1 MSEIAIVTDSTA
13 DIPADYAERYLIH
26 VIPNIIIIDG
36 KSLKDGVDI
45 TRQEF
50 YEKLVSMKTLPTTAT
65 ASSGVYQQLYTILLE
80 RGAKNI
86 LSIHGSSLLSG
97 IYNAAHIAAQEFQ
110 DRVNVIDSQFVSLG
124 LGFQVLAA
132 AGAISRGESVLSII
146 EDVRS
151 RIRVIAMLDTLEYI
165 HRSGRVSW
173 ACARLG
179 NLLRIKPFVEVKKG
193 ACSAWGSPHLPKRGC
208 PLRELLL
215 HQGPIEQLAILHTN
229 AEESARR
236 FLSNLPL
243 PSTHEPARER
253 DFRDRHSYRSEWD
266 RLYSRQA
273 DNLLKVWSNR
283 SVHHSLGW

>member
-1 MSEIAIVTDSTA
+1 MVPQALPEIAIVTDSTA

-36 KSLKDGVDI
+36 KSLEDGVDI

-65 ASSGVYQQLYTILLE
+65 ASSGVYQQLYERLLGQ
-80 RGAKNI
+80 GAKNI
-86 LSIHGSSLLSG
+86 LSIHASSLLSG

-110 DRVNVIDSQFVSLG
+110 DRVSVIDSQQLSLG
-124 LGFQVLAA
+124 LGFQVLEAA
-132 AGAISRGESVLSII
+132 RAVSRGESLRAVFSII
-146 EDVRS
+146 DDVRS
-151 RIRVIAMLDTLEYI
+151 RIRLIAMLDTLEYI

-173 ACARLG
+173 ARARLG
-179 NLLRIKPFVEVKKG
+179 NLLRIKPFVEVKN
-193 ACSAWGSPHLPKRGC
+193 GSVLSLGEARTYQRGVAR
-208 PLRELLL
+208 LRELLL

-243 PSTHEPARER
+243 PLPENPLLVNVTSVIGTHTGPNGIGFTLVRR
-253 DFRDRHSYRSEWD
+253 
-266 RLYSRQA
+266 
-273 DNLLKVWSNR
+273 K
-283 SVHHSLGW
+283 

>member
-1 MSEIAIVTDSTA
+1 MLAQAPPEIAIVTDSTA

-36 KSLKDGVDI
+36 KSLEDGVDI

-65 ASSGVYQQLYTILLE
+65 ASSGMYQQLYERLLGQ
-80 RGAKNI
+80 GAKNI
-86 LSIHGSSLLSG
+86 LSIHASSLLSG

-110 DRVNVIDSQFVSLG
+110 DRVRVIDSQQLSLG
-124 LGFQVLAA
+124 LGFQVLEAA
-132 AGAISRGESVLSII
+132 RAVSRGESLRAVLSIL

-151 RIRVIAMLDTLEYI
+151 RIRLIAMLDTLEYI

-173 ACARLG
+173 ARARLG
-179 NLLRIKPFVEVKKG
+179 NLLRIKPFVEVKN
-193 ACSAWGSPHLPKRGC
+193 GSVLSLGEARTYQRGVAR
-208 PLRELLL
+208 LRELLL

-229 AEESARR
+229 AEENARR

-243 PSTHEPARER
+243 PLPENPLLVNVTSVIGTHTGPNGIGFTLVKR
-253 DFRDRHSYRSEWD
+253 
-266 RLYSRQA
+266 
-273 DNLLKVWSNR
+273 K
-283 SVHHSLGW
+283 

>member
-1 MSEIAIVTDSTA
+1 MVPQALPEIAIVTDSTA

-36 KSLKDGVDI
+36 KSLEDGVDI

-65 ASSGVYQQLYTILLE
+65 ASSGVYQQLYERLL
-80 RGAKNI
+80 GQGTKNI
-86 LSIHGSSLLSG
+86 LSIHASSLLSG

-110 DRVNVIDSQFVSLG
+110 DRVSVIDSQQLSLG
-124 LGFQVLAA
+124 LGFQVLEAA
-132 AGAISRGESVLSII
+132 RAVSRGESLRAVFSII
-146 EDVRS
+146 DDVRS
-151 RIRVIAMLDTLEYI
+151 RIRLIAMLDTLDYI

-173 ACARLG
+173 ARARLG
-179 NLLRIKPFVEVKKG
+179 NLLRIKPFVEVKN
-193 ACSAWGSPHLPKRGC
+193 GSVLSLGEARTYQRGVAR
-208 PLRELLL
+208 LRELLL

-243 PSTHEPARER
+243 PLPENPLLVNVTSVIGTHTGPNGIGFTLVRR
-253 DFRDRHSYRSEWD
+253 
-266 RLYSRQA
+266 
-273 DNLLKVWSNR
+273 K
-283 SVHHSLGW
+283 

>member
-1 MSEIAIVTDSTA
+1 MLPQALPEIAIVTDSTA

-65 ASSGVYQQLYTILLE
+65 ASSGVYQQLYERLLGQ
-80 RGAKNI
+80 GAKNI
-86 LSIHGSSLLSG
+86 LSIHASSLLSG

-110 DRVNVIDSQFVSLG
+110 DRVSVIDSQQLSLG
-124 LGFQVLAA
+124 LGFQVLEAA
-132 AGAISRGESVLSII
+132 RAVSRGESLRAVLSII

-151 RIRVIAMLDTLEYI
+151 RIRLIAMLDTLEYI

-173 ACARLG
+173 ARARLG
-179 NLLRIKPFVEVKKG
+179 NLLRIKPFVEVKN
-193 ACSAWGSPHLPKRGC
+193 GSVLSLGEARTYQRGVAR
-208 PLRELLL
+208 LRELLL

-243 PSTHEPARER
+243 PLPENPLLVNVTSVIGTHTGPNGIGFTLVKR
-253 DFRDRHSYRSEWD
+253 
-266 RLYSRQA
+266 
-273 DNLLKVWSNR
+273 K
-283 SVHHSLGW
+283 

>member
-1 MSEIAIVTDSTA
+1 MLPQALPEIAIVTDSTA
-13 DIPADYAERYLIH
+13 DIPADYAERYSIH

-36 KSLKDGVDI
+36 KSLEDGVDI

-65 ASSGVYQQLYTILLE
+65 ASSGVYQQLYERLLGQ
-80 RGAKNI
+80 GAKNI
-86 LSIHGSSLLSG
+86 LSIHASSLLSG

-110 DRVNVIDSQFVSLG
+110 DRVSVIDSQQLSLG
-124 LGFQVLAA
+124 LGFQVLEAA
-132 AGAISRGESVLSII
+132 RAVSRGESLHAVLSII

-151 RIRVIAMLDTLEYI
+151 RIRLIAMLDTLEYI

-173 ACARLG
+173 ARARLG
-179 NLLRIKPFVEVKKG
+179 NLLRIKPFVEVKNG
-193 ACSAWGSPHLPKRGC
+193 NVLSLGEARTYQRGVAR
-208 PLRELLL
+208 LRELLL

-243 PSTHEPARER
+243 PLPENPLLVNVTSVIGTHTGPNGIGFTLVKR
-253 DFRDRHSYRSEWD
+253 
-266 RLYSRQA
+266 
-273 DNLLKVWSNR
+273 K
-283 SVHHSLGW
+283 

>member
-1 MSEIAIVTDSTA
+1 MLPQALPEIAIVTDSTA

-65 ASSGVYQQLYTILLE
+65 ASSGVYQQLYERLLGQ
-80 RGAKNI
+80 GAKNI
-86 LSIHGSSLLSG
+86 LSIHASSLLSG

-110 DRVNVIDSQFVSLG
+110 DRVSVIDSQQLSLG
-124 LGFQVLAA
+124 LGFQVLEAA
-132 AGAISRGESVLSII
+132 RAVSRGESLRAVLSII

-151 RIRVIAMLDTLEYI
+151 RIRLIAMLDTLEYI

-173 ACARLG
+173 ARARLG
-179 NLLRIKPFVEVKKG
+179 NLLRIKPFVEVKN
-193 ACSAWGSPHLPKRGC
+193 GSVLSLGEARTYQGGVAR
-208 PLRELLL
+208 LRELLL

-243 PSTHEPARER
+243 PLPENPLIVNVTSVIGTHTGPNGIGFTLVKRT
-253 DFRDRHSYRSEWD
+253 
-266 RLYSRQA
+266 
-273 DNLLKVWSNR
+273 
-283 SVHHSLGW
+283 